1 MLTGCT
7 FHASTGSTGAMAK
20 SDLEAGVQRVL
31 VRWDVDVRSVKCDGN
46 LPAKIGEEQTCWA
59 RMDDGT
65 SLKMVG
71 ITTKVD
77 GDDITYDIELDGKAA
92 KKAEMGRA

>member
-1 MLTGCT
+1 
-7 FHASTGSTGAMAK
+7 MAK